1 MTNIP
6 LLDGISLCWLKML
19 EDSKIRIIALDPQK
33 DRNLMDL
40 LQVQPNWRVAS
51 AKKEYVIFA
60 RNDRVMGIA

>member
-6 LLDGISLCWLKML
+6 LLDGISLRWLKML

-40 LQVQPNWRVAS
+40 LQVQPNWRVTS